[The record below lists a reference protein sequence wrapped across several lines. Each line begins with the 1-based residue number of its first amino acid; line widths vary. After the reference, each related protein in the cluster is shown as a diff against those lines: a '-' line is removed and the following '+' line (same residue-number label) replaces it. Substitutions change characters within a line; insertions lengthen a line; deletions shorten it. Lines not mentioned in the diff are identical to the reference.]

1 MAMRKIRVMIID
13 EHPAVRRALKTLL
26 DASPEIEVS
35 AVVEGIIEGE
45 KLAQMVRPDVILL
58 GLKSHVDNAAATFS
72 HAVSHFNKLGS
83 AILILS
89 PYPDDVEQEMFYEA
103 GASDYLLKDINSP
116 QLIASI
122 RQAISSSEANFND

>member
-1 MAMRKIRVMIID
+1 MEKIRVLIID

-26 DASPEIEVS
+26 DSSPEIAVM
-35 AVVEGIIEGE
+35 AVVDGIVEGE
-45 KLAQMVRPDVILL
+45 KLAQLIQPDVILL
-58 GLKSHVDNAAATFS
+58 GLKSHVDNAAASFS
-72 HAVSHFNKLGS
+72 QAVSRINKLGS

-89 PYPDDVEQEMFYEA
+89 LYPDDVEQEMFYQA

-122 RQAISSSEANFND
+122 RQAIPSSEAHING

>member
-1 MAMRKIRVMIID
+1 MRKIRVLIID

-26 DASPEIEVS
+26 DSSPEI
-35 AVVEGIIEGE
+35 AVMGVVDGIVEGE
-45 KLAQMVRPDVILL
+45 KLAQLIQPDVILL
-58 GLKSHVDNAAATFS
+58 GLKSHVDNAAASFS
-72 HAVSHFNKLGS
+72 QAVSRFNKLGS

-89 PYPDDVEQEMFYEA
+89 PYPDDVEQEMFYQA

-122 RQAISSSEANFND
+122 RQAIPSSEAHING

>member
-1 MAMRKIRVMIID
+1 MEKIRVLIID

-26 DASPEIEVS
+26 DSSPEIAVM
-35 AVVEGIIEGE
+35 AVVDGIVEGE
-45 KLAQMVRPDVILL
+45 KLAQLIQPDVILL
-58 GLKSHVDNAAATFS
+58 GLKSHVDNAAASFS
-72 HAVSHFNKLGS
+72 QAVSRINKLGS

-89 PYPDDVEQEMFYEA
+89 PYPDDVEQEMFYQA

-122 RQAISSSEANFND
+122 RQAIPSSEAHING